1 MRTDSPVHFAVF
13 SGVIIII
20 ASLAAL
26 AVSNAD
32 PRLPDAQPET
42 EVVQAT
48 AALVTLTPT
57 EITPTRTAQ
66 PEATPTPIHTLA
78 VTELTTRTPRP
89 SATPHITRTAAPR
102 TGRTP
107 APPPAIQ
114 PTPSGNIAMRE
125 IRAPILM
132 YHYVEPLPPDAN
144 ELRRGLTVTP
154 DVFRQQLIYLR
165 DVGYTPIDLYQLLD
179 ALATG
184 APLPDKPIVLTFDD
198 GYRGIYEY
206 AFPIMQE
213 LGYTGTVFV
222 ITQFIDEGRE
232 QYLTWEQVRALSAAG
247 WRIEPHSKTH
257 EDMTVRD
264 RDFAIYQVLGSLQTV
279 EYHVG
284 YQPRFFAYVGGAYND
299 MLVQVVEEL
308 GFWGAVT
315 TEAGQIH
322 LYDER
327 FLLARVRVNG
337 RETLTDLALRLGE
350 ATPTPAPTLTPT
362 LEPTQTPG
370 PELR

>member
-1 MRTDSPVHFAVF
+1 MRTDSPMHFAVF

-32 PRLPDAQPET
+32 PRLPDAQTET
-42 EVVQAT
+42 EVAQAT

-57 EITPTRTAQ
+57 NITPTRTAQ
-66 PEATPTPIHTLA
+66 PEATPIRTLA
-78 VTELTTRTPRP
+78 VTEITTRTPSP
-89 SATPHITRTAAPR
+89 SATPRANSSAAPR
-102 TGRTP
+102 TGLTP
-107 APPPAIQ
+107 APAPDNQ
-114 PTPSGNIAMRE
+114 PTPTGDLATRE

-154 DVFRQQLIYLR
+154 EVFRQQLAYLR
-165 DVGYTPIDLYQLLD
+165 DLGYTPIDLYQLLD
-179 ALATG
+179 ALATD

-213 LGYTGTVFV
+213 FGYTGTVFV
-222 ITQFIDEGRE
+222 VTQFMDEGRE
-232 QYLTWEQVRALSAAG
+232 QYLTWEQARALSAAG

-279 EYHVG
+279 EHHVG
-284 YQPRFFAYVGGAYND
+284 YRPRFFAYVGGAYNG

-322 LYDER
+322 LYGER
-327 FLLARVRVNG
+327 FVLARVRVNG

-350 ATPTPAPTLTPT
+350 PTPTPDPTLTPT
-362 LEPTQTPG
+362 LEPTGTPG